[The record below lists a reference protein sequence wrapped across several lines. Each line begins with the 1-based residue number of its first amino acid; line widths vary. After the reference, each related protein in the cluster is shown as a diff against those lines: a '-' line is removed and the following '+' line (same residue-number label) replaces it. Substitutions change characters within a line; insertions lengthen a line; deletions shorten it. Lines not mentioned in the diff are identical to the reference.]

1 MEHDAAVW
9 QLLGSTGRNGKLGG
23 TDVRDWQPLTGAV
36 DLSWCEQCR
45 WECEL
50 CGPQGGPLAPG
61 WLYKLHQR
69 VCALA
74 GLQGNRVHDLR
85 HNYATIQLYEYHAP
99 IQYVSEQLG
108 HASITITVDI
118 YGHPRQGTSMAL
130 ADQLDAPMEQARQSA
145 TSTQLTR
152 QSSG

>member
-1 MEHDAAVW
+1 MFAI
-9 QLLGSTGRNGKLGG
+9 GSRLP
-23 TDVRDWQPLTGAV
+23 VRLI
-36 DLSWCEQCR
+36 
-45 WECEL
+45 
-50 CGPQGGPLAPG
+50 
-61 WLYKLHQR
+61 
-69 VCALA
+69 LA
-74 GLQGNRVHDLR
+74 GANSADGNANDVEWFHEVLASRG
-85 HNYATIQLYEYHAP
+85 
-99 IQYVSEQLG
+99 YVDFELG